1 MGLFHS
7 LDDVERHA
15 LDAERTMERS
25 GLLQGLDP
33 RIKVI
38 GLLALIIAAT
48 ATHSLLLLSALF
60 GLAVL
65 MALVSNISPLR
76 LAQQVW
82 LGVLLFTGAIA
93 LPSLFLVPGEAIA
106 RLPLLGWEISAQGVR
121 SAAFLLGRAETSATL
136 AALLVLTTP
145 WPHVLKALSSL
156 GVPDAIVA
164 VLGMTYRYI
173 FVLLRT
179 AGEIME
185 ARRSR
190 IMSRMNRSARR
201 HLLITTLGALLGKSV
216 ALAQDIHTA
225 MIARGYRGQVRLLH
239 DFRTRGRDWLFLA
252 ATLLVPASIYGL
264 SL

>member
-7 LDDVERHA
+7 LDEVERHA
-15 LDAERTMERS
+15 LDAERTTERP
-25 GLLQGLDP
+25 GLLQDLDP

-48 ATHSLLLLSALF
+48 STHSLLTLSALF
-60 GLAVL
+60 VLAVL
-65 MALVSNISPLR
+65 MALLSSVSPLR
-76 LAQQVW
+76 LARQVW

-93 LPSLFLVPGEAIA
+93 VPSLFLVPGETIA
-106 RLPLLGWEISAQGVR
+106 RLPFLGWEISAQGVR
-121 SAAFLLGRAETSATL
+121 SAAFLLGRAETSATF

-201 HLLITTLGALLGKSV
+201 HLLITTLGALLGKSLV
-216 ALAQDIHTA
+216 LAQDIHTA

-264 SL
+264 RL

>member
-15 LDAERTMERS
+15 LDAERTTERS

-48 ATHSLLLLSALF
+48 STHSLLTLSALF
-60 GLAVL
+60 VLAVL
-65 MALVSNISPLR
+65 MALMSNISPLR
-76 LAQQVW
+76 LARQAW

-201 HLLITTLGALLGKSV
+201 HLLITTLGALLGKSLV
-216 ALAQDIHTA
+216 LAQDIHTA
-225 MIARGYRGQVRLLH
+225 MIARGYCGQVRLLH